1 MSRRLPDAQRAVL
14 VAAYVAG
21 ERLAAIAA
29 RFGVSVPS
37 VSLCARQAG
46 VPRRVGAGKPAPAG
60 EHTAPRAGAPLRA
73 PLLPWYTAP
82 EPLSGL
88 AKLIVREADVG
99 PIRDPFPGRAVVF
112 GAWESPTITG
122 KRRRA

>member
-60 EHTAPRAGAPLRA
+60 EHTPPLVGAPLRA
-73 PLLPWYTAP
+73 PLLPWYTETAP
-82 EPLSGL
+82 PWPNALERLCVLETPTPRCAVPLWP
-88 AKLIVREADVG
+88 A
-99 PIRDPFPGRAVVF
+99 
-112 GAWESPTITG
+112 GANERT
-122 KRRRA
+122 